1 MKEKIKEISPYVLIV
16 VVIVVIRIFIAT
28 PVKVDGDSMYNTLND
43 NDIVLLSK
51 LSSIDRFDIIVL
63 KENDNNATIIK
74 RVIGMPGDKVK
85 IRNNK
90 IYINSSNI
98 IDNLESMYYK
108 TNNIKLKNK
117 IYTEFECECL
127 YMDYLTYYDDPECDL
142 SEEEKIGA
150 KIVLKALEEPVRQIA
165 TNAGLEGAVILNKIK
180 SSEAG
185 IGFNAAKEEYVD
197 MKKAGIVD
205 PTKVTRSALQ
215 NAASIASMILTTES
229 VVTDKKEKECGCDHA
244 NAGMPQ
250 GMEGMY

>member
-90 IYINSSNI
+90 IYIN
-98 IDNLESMYYK
+98 
-108 TNNIKLKNK
+108 NK
-117 IYTEFECECL
+117 IIEDEYAYGETS
-127 YMDYLTYYDDPECDL
+127 DYEEITLGDDEYFVLGDNRL
-142 SEEEKIGA
+142 ISKDSRYFGA
-150 KIVLKALEEPVRQIA
+150 IKKSDIKGKAVFRLFP
-165 TNAGLEGAVILNKIK
+165 
-180 SSEAG
+180 
-185 IGFNAAKEEYVD
+185 F
-197 MKKAGIVD
+197 
-205 PTKVTRSALQ
+205 TRFG
-215 NAASIASMILTTES
+215 SI
-229 VVTDKKEKECGCDHA
+229 
-244 NAGMPQ
+244 
-250 GMEGMY
+250 

>member
-90 IYINSSNI
+90 IYIN
-98 IDNLESMYYK
+98 
-108 TNNIKLKNK
+108 NK
-117 IYTEFECECL
+117 IIEDEYAYGETS
-127 YMDYLTYYDDPECDL
+127 DYDEINLGDDEYFVLGDNRL
-142 SEEEKIGA
+142 ISKDSRYFGA
-150 KIVLKALEEPVRQIA
+150 IKKSDIKGKAVFRLFP
-165 TNAGLEGAVILNKIK
+165 
-180 SSEAG
+180 
-185 IGFNAAKEEYVD
+185 F
-197 MKKAGIVD
+197 
-205 PTKVTRSALQ
+205 TKFG
-215 NAASIASMILTTES
+215 SI
-229 VVTDKKEKECGCDHA
+229 
-244 NAGMPQ
+244 
-250 GMEGMY
+250 